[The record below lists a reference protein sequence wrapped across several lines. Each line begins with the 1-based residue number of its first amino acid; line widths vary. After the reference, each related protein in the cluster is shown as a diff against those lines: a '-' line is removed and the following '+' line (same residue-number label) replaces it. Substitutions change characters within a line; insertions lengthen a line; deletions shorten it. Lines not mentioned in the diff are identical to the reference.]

1 MRAGMEGALHIIRKR
16 ICVVLVVFFFSGM
29 MAEQASA
36 ATQHLTALD
45 RYVHSS
51 DPQYHYDLAETSHWD
66 SGTIFL
72 IHMVSQVWRSPAE
85 VSQPEWVHWVEIY
98 VPKEVTASTGLLVI
112 AGGSTSDRHPKPN
125 DVLEEIAASTHS
137 VVTEL
142 RNIPNEP
149 LTFADDPHGPR
160 SEDSIIAYTWRRYME
175 TGDSNWPL
183 RLPMTKAAVK
193 AMDTVTSFMG
203 SPAGG
208 SIRVDHFVVAGASKR
223 GWTTWTT
230 AAVDPRVVAI
240 VPMVIDVLNVVP
252 SFEHHYRTYG
262 FWSNAVK
269 DYSDEGLLDQ
279 LHTEQFR
286 NLMKI
291 EDPYSYRARFT
302 MPKLLIC
309 ASGDQFFLPDSSQF
323 YFSQLPGEKHILYE
337 PNTDH
342 SLRGTTAY
350 GDLTAFYLSILKNTK
365 RPNLSWD
372 FARNGTLRVTT
383 DGEPTKV
390 ELWEATNPL
399 HRDFRL
405 ETIGKAYHATELKP
419 VRKGVYEAHIQAP
432 AKGWSAFYVEAEF
445 PGDATVPFHLS
456 TEIKV
461 LPETEPFAA
470 PRDGHTRLEPEPKES
485 NHHRSRN

>member
-1 MRAGMEGALHIIRKR
+1 MHIIQKK
-16 ICVVLVVFFFSGM
+16 VFATLVALFAGLLTSQV
-29 MAEQASA
+29 SA
-36 ATQHLTALD
+36 AATHQTALD
-45 RYVHSS
+45 RYVHSP
-51 DPQYHYDLAETSHWD
+51 DPKYRYELAGTSHWD
-66 SGTIFL
+66 NGTIFH
-72 IHMVSQVWRSPAE
+72 IHMVSQVWRSSAE
-85 VSQPEWVHWVEIY
+85 VSQPEWVHWLELY
-98 VPKEVTASTGLLVI
+98 VPEKITATTSLLFI
-112 AGGSTSDRHPKPN
+112 AGGSTSDQSPKPN
-125 DVLEEIAASTHS
+125 AALQEIAESTHS
-137 VVTEL
+137 VVAEL

-149 LTFADDPHGPR
+149 MAFPGDLHGRR

-175 TGDSNWPL
+175 TGDSSWPL

-193 AMDTVTSFMG
+193 AMDTVTNFLG

-208 SIRVDHFVVAGASKR
+208 HIRVDHFVVAGASKR

-269 DYSDEGLLDQ
+269 DYANEGLMEK
-279 LHTEQFR
+279 LHTKQYR
-286 NLMKI
+286 DLMKI
-291 EDPYSYRARFT
+291 EDPYSYRTRFT
-302 MPKLLIC
+302 MPKLLIF
-309 ASGDQFFLPDSSQF
+309 ASGDQFFLPDSSKF
-323 YFSQLPGEKHILYE
+323 YFDQLPGEKHLLYE

-342 SLRGTTAY
+342 SLRGSTAY

-365 RPNLSWD
+365 RPNLLWHLD
-372 FARNGTLRVTT
+372 RNGTLRVTS

-419 VRKGVYEAHIQAP
+419 VKKGVYEAIIQAP
-432 AKGWSAFYVEAEF
+432 ARGWSAFYVEAEF
-445 PGDATVPFHLS
+445 PGDGPTPFHLS
-456 TEIKV
+456 TEVKV
-461 LPETEPFAA
+461 LPEIEPYTF
-470 PRDGHTRLEPEPKES
+470 PTDGHTKLEPEPKEK
-485 NHHRSRN
+485 NNDRSAN